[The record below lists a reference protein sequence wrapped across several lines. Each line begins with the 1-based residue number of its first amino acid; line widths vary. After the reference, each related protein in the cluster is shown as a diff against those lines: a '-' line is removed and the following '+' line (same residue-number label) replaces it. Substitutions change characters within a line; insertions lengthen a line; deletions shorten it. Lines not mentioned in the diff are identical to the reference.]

1 MKNFGSKTSPD
12 PSSEDSS
19 GSSAGFLTNTEMKI
33 SLTPEK
39 TPTPTK
45 RRKKV
50 NQHPGTPGRHR
61 TG

>member
-33 SLTPEK
+33 SLAPEK
-39 TPTPTK
+39 TPAPSK
-45 RRKKV
+45 RCKKV
-50 NQHPGTPGRHR
+50 KQHPGIPGRH
-61 TG
+61 